1 VSSQSPHNITL
12 SSVWASSRTE
22 DGVELLDRLA
32 ETGIASLEL
41 EYRVTTP
48 MLTQLR
54 RELGPRG
61 LTVASVHNFFPLPP
75 EMPRERASG
84 DLFNL
89 AASDKEERLL
99 AVRQTQHTL
108 EQAAE
113 LEAGVVVLHL
123 GWLEGLEDK
132 KVTRE
137 AALAGGQT
145 PEIRQHLERRRVL
158 APAGLDAVSFALDRV
173 VARALRLGLKL
184 GLENRFH
191 AYQVPN
197 LDEAEF
203 LLERFA
209 GAPVG
214 YWHDTGHAHNRELAG
229 LNPASAWLERLGGRL
244 IGCHLHDAVGPAD
257 HQLPGRGDMDW
268 PALARLM
275 LPARPKVLELRPGP
289 SAAEIAQAAA
299 WLEGLFAEAAAEAQ
313 DADKARQAYT
323 EK

>member
-1 VSSQSPHNITL
+1 MSSSLPHKITM

-48 MLTQLR
+48 MLAQMR
-54 RELGPRG
+54 RELKPRG
-61 LTVASVHNFFPLPP
+61 LAVASVHNFFPLPP
-75 EMPRERASG
+75 EMPREKASG

-89 AASDKEERLL
+89 ASPDKDARLT
-99 AVRQTQHTL
+99 AVRHTEHTL

-137 AALAGGQT
+137 AALAGGMT
-145 PEIRQHLERRRVL
+145 PELRQHQDARRVQ
-158 APAGLDAVSFALDRV
+158 APAGLDAASFALDRI
-173 VARALRLGLKL
+173 VARAVQLDLKL

-191 AYQVPN
+191 SYQVPN
-197 LDEAEF
+197 LDEAAF
-203 LLERFA
+203 LLDRFE

-229 LNPASAWLERLGGRL
+229 LNPASAWLDRLGGRL

-257 HQLPGRGDMDW
+257 HQLPGRGDLDW
-268 PALARLM
+268 PALTRHL
-275 LPARPKVLELRPGP
+275 LPARTKVLELRPGP
-289 SAAEIAQAAA
+289 AANEIAQAAA
-299 WLEGLFAEAAAEAQ
+299 WLEDLFAQAQ
-313 DADKARQAYT
+313 TEMERQ
-323 EK
+323 EKSATHVSQ

>member
-1 VSSQSPHNITL
+1 MLAQM
-12 SSVWASSRTE
+12 RK
-22 DGVELLDRLA
+22 ELK
-32 ETGIASLEL
+32 
-41 EYRVTTP
+41 
-48 MLTQLR
+48 
-54 RELGPRG
+54 PRG

-75 EMPRERASG
+75 DMPRERASG

-89 AASDKEERLL
+89 ASPDKETRLI
-99 AVRQTQHTL
+99 AVRLTQRTL

-123 GWLEGLEDK
+123 GWVEGLEDR

-137 AALAGGQT
+137 AALAGGPT
-145 PEIRQHLERRRVL
+145 PELKAHQELRRAK
-158 APAGLDAVSFALDRV
+158 APAALDAVSFALDRV
-173 VARALRLGLKL
+173 VARAVQLGLAL

-191 AYQVPN
+191 AFQVPN
-197 LDEAEF
+197 LDEAAF

-229 LNPASAWLERLGGRL
+229 LNPASAWLARLGGKL

-275 LPARPKVLELRPGP
+275 LPASPKVMELRPGP
-289 SAAEIAQAAA
+289 SAAEVAQAAV
-299 WLEGLFAEAAAEAQ
+299 WLEGLFAQAAAEKSRAEESSTPSQ
-313 DADKARQAYT
+313 P
-323 EK
+323 

>member
-1 VSSQSPHNITL
+1 MSGQSPTQITL
-12 SSVWASSRTE
+12 SSVWASSGTE

-48 MLTQLR
+48 MLAALR
-54 RELGPRG
+54 KELKPRG

-75 EMPRERASG
+75 DMPRERASG

-89 AASDKEERLL
+89 AASDKEERLT
-99 AVRQTQHTL
+99 AVRLTQHTL

-113 LEAGVVVLHL
+113 LEARVVVLHL
-123 GWLEGLEDK
+123 GWIEGLEDK
-132 KVTRE
+132 KVTRQ
-137 AALAGGQT
+137 AALHGGLT
-145 PEIRQHLERRRVL
+145 PELTQHLQFRRAK
-158 APAGLDAVSFALDRV
+158 APSALDALSFALDRIV
-173 VARALRLGLKL
+173 ERAAHLDLHL

-229 LNPASAWLERLGGRL
+229 LNPAAAWLERLGGRL
-244 IGCHLHDAVGPAD
+244 LGCHLHDAVGPAD

-275 LPARPKVLELRPGP
+275 LPAQPKVMELRPGP
-289 SAAEIAQAAA
+289 SAVEIAQAAA
-299 WLEGLFAEAAAEAQ
+299 WLEGLFAEAAAA
-313 DADKARQAYT
+313 KART
-323 EK
+323 EDPSPQP